1 MQQEDQHI
9 DLPDLGHEGQCQR
22 DTRPH
27 QIKRHQQRA
36 ARHPVREGPGDG
48 GDAHIGHHL
57 DGEDRA
63 QHQRGP
69 VACKIEGQQTERD
82 RCESGSQ
89 KRHDLRQ
96 KQMTVGAVGKD
107 IEHGEPQR

>member
-22 DTRPH
+22 DTGTH

-36 ARHPVREGPGDG
+36 ARHTVRERPGNG
-48 GDAHIGHHL
+48 CDAHIGHHL
-57 DGEDRA
+57 DREDRA
-63 QHQRGP
+63 EDQRGP
-69 VACKIEGQQTERD
+69 VVCKIEGQQTERD

-89 KRHDLRQ
+89 KRNDLRQ

-107 IEHGEPQR
+107 IEHGVPQR